1 MQQAHKHVKSILCLS
16 KKIFLW
22 YCYLHFSVG
31 CCPNFI
37 ILTSEWFLS
46 SPPPQDIA
54 VSLADAASFM
64 KDVARLALTAR
75 VTHHKAGYTSGHETV
90 VTVRRHTTGAPHTVL
105 TTLCK
110 LK

>member
-1 MQQAHKHVKSILCLS
+1 MQQADKHVKVFYVYLKKLS
-16 KKIFLW
+16 LVLLFAV
-22 YCYLHFSVG
+22 CSEG

-54 VSLADAASFM
+54 VSLADAASIM

-75 VTHHKAGYTSGHETV
+75 VTHHKTGYTSGHQTV